1 MPFALNQ
8 DMRFSYK
15 DLRGKVVILDGVTQ
29 LAQAVRD
36 GLINPETLLALGEEE
51 QFRKAENVV
60 AYQQVVVGLERN
72 LLGTTPSAKPR
83 RPAPKAPSRRV
94 AFGLVAVAAVALVV
108 FLARSPAANSSALSA
123 TATPSREMRAAL
135 ERLVTEF
142 GDSVARRQHRLEK
155 WLAELLDHGVRTRDL
170 QSPAALRAV
179 RVATADF
186 VKRVDTLQLS
196 ASVLASRL
204 VLRADSLEG
213 TDGAREGLF
222 VAAGDA
228 LRRWEQD
235 LATYA
240 DVQRATAATLD
251 SLAEFTLTHQQSFV
265 VRDGH
270 PVFLSRSDAAR
281 FHQLVSG
288 LDDLASKE
296 QRWAEGVLARNPGWM
311 TALAPADRPAFRRTS
326 TQRSNQ

>member
-1 MPFALNQ
+1 
-8 DMRFSYK
+8 MRFRYK
-15 DLRGKVVILDGVTQ
+15 DPRGKVVILDGVTR

-36 GLINPETLLALGEEE
+36 GLVNPETRLAVGEEE
-51 QFRKAENVV
+51 PFRSAKHVV

-72 LLGTTPSAKPR
+72 LLGTTPSAKSR
-83 RPAPKAPSRRV
+83 RPAPKTRSRGIR
-94 AFGLVAVAAVALVV
+94 FGLVVVAAVAAGALLVFV
-108 FLARSPAANSSALSA
+108 ARAPDATSSAVSA
-123 TATPSREMRAAL
+123 IATSSQEMPATL

-142 GDSVARRQHRLEK
+142 GDSVARRQHRLET
-155 WLAELLDHGVRTRDL
+155 WLAELLDHGVRGRAL

-179 RVATADF
+179 RLATADF
-186 VKRVDTLQLS
+186 VKRVDTLQVS

-213 TDGAREGLF
+213 TDGARQGLF

-228 LRRWEQD
+228 LRRWERD

-240 DVQRATAATLD
+240 DLQRATAATLD
-251 SLAEFTLTHQQSFV
+251 SLAEFTLARQQSFV

-281 FHQLVSG
+281 FHELVAG

-296 QRWAEGVLARNPGWM
+296 QRWAEGVLARNPSWM
-311 TALAPADRPAFRRTS
+311 TALAPADRPAFRRTLL
-326 TQRSNQ
+326 QRSNQ

>member
-1 MPFALNQ
+1 
-8 DMRFSYK
+8 MRFRYK
-15 DLRGKVVILDGVTQ
+15 DSRGKVVILAGVTQ

-51 QFRKAENVV
+51 IFRKAENVV

-72 LLGTTPSAKPR
+72 LLGTTPSAKTR
-83 RPAPKAPSRRV
+83 RPAPRTRSRRI
-94 AFGLVAVAAVALVV
+94 AFGLLAAAAVALIV
-108 FLARSPAANSSALSA
+108 FLVRAPDASTSPLSA
-123 TATPSREMRAAL
+123 TATPSQEMRAAL

-142 GDSVARRQHRLEK
+142 GDSVARRQQRLEL
-155 WLAELLDHGVRTRDL
+155 WLAELLDHGVRGRAL

-186 VKRVDTLQLS
+186 VKRVDTLQWS

-213 TDGAREGLF
+213 TDGARHGLF

-228 LRRWEQD
+228 LRKWERD

-251 SLAEFTLTHQQSFV
+251 SLAEFTLARQQSFV
-265 VRDGH
+265 VRDGQA
-270 PVFLSRSDAAR
+270 VFLSRSDAAR
-281 FHQLVSG
+281 FQQLVAG
-288 LDDLASKE
+288 LDDLALKE
-296 QRWAEGVLARNPGWM
+296 QRWAEGVLARNPSWM
-311 TALAPADRPAFRRTS
+311 AALAPADRPAFRRTS
-326 TQRSNQ
+326 LQRSNQ

>member
-1 MPFALNQ
+1 MPFALNP
-8 DMRFSYK
+8 DMRFRYK
-15 DLRGKVVILDGVTQ
+15 DPRGKAVILDGVTQ

-72 LLGTTPSAKPR
+72 LLGTTRSAKTR
-83 RPAPKAPSRRV
+83 RSPPKTPSRRV
-94 AFGLVAVAAVALVV
+94 AFGLVAVATVV
-108 FLARSPAANSSALSA
+108 LLIFLTRPPDAGSSALSA
-123 TATPSREMRAAL
+123 TTTPSREMRSAL
-135 ERLVTEF
+135 EGLVTEF
-142 GDSVARRQHRLEK
+142 GDSVARRQHRLEM
-155 WLAELLDHGVRTRDL
+155 WLAELLDQGMRGRDL
-170 QSPAALRAV
+170 QSPAALRAL

-186 VKRVDTLQLS
+186 AKRVDTLQLS

-222 VAAGDA
+222 AAAGDA

-240 DVQRATAATLD
+240 EVQRATAATLD
-251 SLAEFTLTHQQSFV
+251 SLAEFTLARQQSFV
-265 VRDGH
+265 IRDGH

-296 QRWAEGVLARNPGWM
+296 QRWAEGILARNPGWM
-311 TALAPADRPAFRRTS
+311 TALAPAERPAFRRTS
-326 TQRSNQ
+326 LQRSNQ

>member
-1 MPFALNQ
+1 
-8 DMRFSYK
+8 MRFRYK
-15 DLRGKVVILDGVTQ
+15 DSRGKVVILAGVTQ

-51 QFRKAENVV
+51 NFRKAENVV

-72 LLGTTPSAKPR
+72 LLGTTPSANPSAKTR
-83 RPAPKAPSRRV
+83 RPAPRTRSRRI
-94 AFGLVAVAAVALVV
+94 AFGLLAAAAVALIV
-108 FLARSPAANSSALSA
+108 FLVRAPDASTSALSA
-123 TATPSREMRAAL
+123 TATPSQEMRAAL

-142 GDSVARRQHRLEK
+142 GDSVARRQQRLEM
-155 WLAELLDHGVRTRDL
+155 WLDELLDHGVRGRAL

-186 VKRVDTLQLS
+186 VKRVDTLQWS

-213 TDGAREGLF
+213 TDGARHGLF

-228 LRRWEQD
+228 LRKWERD

-251 SLAEFTLTHQQSFV
+251 SLAEFTLARQQSFV
-265 VRDGH
+265 VRDGQA
-270 PVFLSRSDAAR
+270 VFLSRSDAAR
-281 FHQLVSG
+281 FQQLIAG
-288 LDDLASKE
+288 LDDLALKE
-296 QRWAEGVLARNPGWM
+296 QRWAEGVLARNPSWM

-326 TQRSNQ
+326 LQRSNQ